1 MEYHYA
7 VRCGQSPA
15 RSPFLPI
22 LYGYKALLQLVAIVL
37 AFTTRKVKVK
47 GVNDSKY
54 VTVMI
59 CITSVILAVCFV
71 STFVLSDYVN
81 LIASL
86 FGLGLTL
93 GTTAV
98 VALLFVPK
106 VRSYIY

>member
-37 AFTTRKVKVK
+37 AFTTHKVKVK

-59 CITSVILAVCFV
+59 CITSVILAVFLV
-71 STFVLSDYVN
+71 SSFVLSDYVN

-106 VRSYIY
+106 VRSYIC